1 MTIVEFDKQAKEIR
15 KELFDESLLKQPSI
29 YSLKRVGNQL
39 LEIVKKLKTER
50 TEFIPTLQSLK
61 IDLDIYLADLG
72 GELQHD
78 YDKSNK
84 QYKGKWSNEYRKFS
98 GFTSRLKKYLSEQET
113 E

>member
-1 MTIVEFDKQAKEIR
+1 MTVEEFDKKAKEIR
-15 KELFDESLLKQPSI
+15 KELFDESLLKRPSI
-29 YSLKRVGNQL
+29 YSLKRAGNQL
-39 LEIVKKLKTER
+39 LEIVKDLKTEN

-61 IDLDIYLADLG
+61 MDLDIYLADLG

-84 QYKGKWSNEYRKFS
+84 RYKGKWSNEYRKIS